1 MMRYLLQVAILAF
14 QTFFW
19 FVTFVG
25 EKRLVC
31 DEFCGKNCVTS
42 SRPGLFNSSFL
53 SCLYLIKVNLRF

>member
-1 MMRYLLQVAILAF
+1 MMRYLLQVAILAL

-31 DEFCGKNCVTS
+31 DEFRGKNCVTS
-42 SRPGLFNSSFL
+42 SSPGLFNSSFL
-53 SCLYLIKVNLRF
+53 SCLYLIKVN